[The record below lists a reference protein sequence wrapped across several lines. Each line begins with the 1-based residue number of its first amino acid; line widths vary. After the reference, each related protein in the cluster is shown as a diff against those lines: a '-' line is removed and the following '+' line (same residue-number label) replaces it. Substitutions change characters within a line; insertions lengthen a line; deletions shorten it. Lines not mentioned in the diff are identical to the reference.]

1 MSNNFF
7 RLFLM
12 AVTLFLVH
20 CVAKKPAATAVKAAP
35 ASDAPVTAAPATD
48 TSPLK
53 APSVAAET
61 QKMLSI
67 AEGVEHGATQN
78 WLNQGKD
85 VLNVQCA
92 YCHKVKDPLKYDESG
107 WVKHMNRMVPK
118 AKLTEDQA
126 KYLRVYTL
134 TLIRSNA
141 VK

>member
-1 MSNNFF
+1 MF

-12 AVTLFLVH
+12 AGTLFLVH
-20 CVAKKPAATAVKAAP
+20 CVAKKPAATAGKVAP
-35 ASDAPVTAAPATD
+35 AADVPVSEPVPVAPATD
-48 TSPLK
+48 KSPLK
-53 APSVAAET
+53 VPSVPAET
-61 QKMLSI
+61 QKLLSI
-67 AEGVEHGATQN
+67 AEGVEHGATQY

-92 YCHKVKDPLKYDESG
+92 SCHKAKDPLKYDESG